1 MTESKRSKAFLIA
14 ISILIA
20 FGFWLY
26 VDGAKGIKVT
36 TYAYDIPVEFIGEDT
51 TLADRGLMLIPDD
64 SNPTVTLRLRGE
76 RTTIAKLDTS
86 KIRIQVDLS
95 SITSVGKQSLG
106 YRIIYPNGISSTQVT
121 VEYASTT
128 SITVNIGELYKK
140 SIEIR
145 CEITGNL
152 PDGYLAG
159 EVTFSPETLEIRG
172 QQADIERVSYAKVTL
187 NIDDATEN
195 VVENLPF
202 ELYDYNDELVE
213 DDDIHAMSDTIQ
225 VTMPV
230 QIIKELPLNVSFE
243 ESPGSSSNNIN
254 YSIEPESI
262 TVSGDPAILESVD
275 SLLLGSISLA
285 DLDSSATY
293 HYTITLPE
301 GCTNLSGVTTAKVYV
316 AFKDIS
322 SVQLTTTNIGVEN
335 GPEDCVP
342 EILTGEVTVTLRGT
356 STDLASIT
364 PDDVRVVGDL
374 TNVSSADGSYTVPA
388 TVYVD
393 TNRDVGVIGT
403 YQIQVTISRNESS
416 DSSENTE

>member
-106 YRIIYPNGISSTQVT
+106 YRIIYPDGISSTQVT

-159 EVTFSPETLEIRG
+159 EVTFSP
-172 QQADIERVSYAKVTL
+172 
-187 NIDDATEN
+187 
-195 VVENLPF
+195 
-202 ELYDYNDELVE
+202 
-213 DDDIHAMSDTIQ
+213 
-225 VTMPV
+225 
-230 QIIKELPLNVSFE
+230 
-243 ESPGSSSNNIN
+243 
-254 YSIEPESI
+254 
-262 TVSGDPAILESVD
+262 
-275 SLLLGSISLA
+275 
-285 DLDSSATY
+285 
-293 HYTITLPE
+293 
-301 GCTNLSGVTTAKVYV
+301 
-316 AFKDIS
+316 
-322 SVQLTTTNIGVEN
+322 
-335 GPEDCVP
+335 
-342 EILTGEVTVTLRGT
+342 
-356 STDLASIT
+356 
-364 PDDVRVVGDL
+364 
-374 TNVSSADGSYTVPA
+374 
-388 TVYVD
+388 
-393 TNRDVGVIGT
+393 
-403 YQIQVTISRNESS
+403 
-416 DSSENTE
+416 